1 VEPNNEPAV
10 SDLENCQSQSVLM
23 SFLAPLKGWAYI
35 PDVGNPHLMTGL
47 AGRVVLV
54 LGVTRDQGC
63 QLAQQFERLAFVWA
77 AKSLPVALLEI

>member
-1 VEPNNEPAV
+1 
-10 SDLENCQSQSVLM
+10 
-23 SFLAPLKGWAYI
+23 
-35 PDVGNPHLMTGL
+35 MTGL

-77 AKSLPVALLEI
+77 AKPLPEALLEI